1 MMFPSSLPIFPLPT
15 VVLFPSVFLPLHIFE
30 SRYRQMVADA
40 LAGDRLIGMVLL
52 RPGHKADDE
61 GRPPVYGTGC
71 TGLITHAERLDDGR
85 FNLVLRGLD
94 KFTMLGEEDPAIG
107 QLYRRAIIT
116 PIDETIPAGDRDP
129 LKAARRRLEELLV
142 PLFEG
147 TMESRLPHNM
157 PDDDLI
163 NALAQY
169 LDFDPL
175 EKQALLERL
184 GPLARC
190 QSMIELL
197 EMKAL
202 LKNSAGDAGLVH

>member
-1 MMFPSSLPIFPLPT
+1 MFPSSLPIFPLPT
-15 VVLFPSVFLPLHIFE
+15 VVLFPNVFLPLHIFE
-30 SRYRQMVADA
+30 PRYRQMTADA

-52 RPGHKADDE
+52 RPGNDADYE

-71 TGLITHAERLDDGR
+71 TGLITHAEKLDDGR
-85 FNLVLRGLD
+85 FNLVLRGLE
-94 KFTMLGEEDPAIG
+94 KFTVLGEEDPAVG
-107 QLYRRAIIT
+107 RLYRSAFIR
-116 PIDETIPAGDRDP
+116 PIDETIPKADREP
-129 LKAARRRLEELLV
+129 LREARRKLEGLLE

-147 TMESRLPHNM
+147 TMESRLPQNM

-169 LDFDPL
+169 LDFDPM

-190 QSMIELL
+190 RSMIELL

>member
-1 MMFPSSLPIFPLPT
+1 MFPSSLPIFPLPT
-15 VVLFPSVFLPLHIFE
+15 VVLFPNVFLPLHIFE
-30 SRYRQMVADA
+30 SRYRQMTADA

-52 RPGHKADDE
+52 RPGHDTDAE

-71 TGLITHAERLDDGR
+71 TGLITHAEKLDDGR
-85 FNLVLRGLD
+85 FNLVLRGLE
-94 KFTMLGEEDPAIG
+94 KFTILGEEDPVNG
-107 QLYRRAIIT
+107 QLYRRAIIN
-116 PIDETIPAGDRDP
+116 PIDETAPVSERDL
-129 LKAARRRLEELLV
+129 LKESRRKLEGLLE

-147 TMESRLPHNM
+147 TMESRLPQNM
-157 PDDDLI
+157 ADDDLV

-175 EKQALLERL
+175 EKQALLERH

-190 QSMIELL
+190 RSMIELL

-202 LKNSAGDAGLVH
+202 LKGSTGDAGMVH

>member
-1 MMFPSSLPIFPLPT
+1 MFPSSLPIFPLPT
-15 VVLFPSVFLPLHIFE
+15 VVLFPNVFLPLHIFE
-30 SRYRQMVADA
+30 PRYRQMTADA

-52 RPGHKADDE
+52 RPGNDADYD
-61 GRPPVYGTGC
+61 GRPPVYRIGC
-71 TGLITHAERLDDGR
+71 TGLITHAEKLDDRR
-85 FNLVLRGLD
+85 FNLVLRGIE
-94 KFTMLGEEDPAIG
+94 KFTILGEEDPAIG
-107 QLYRRAIIT
+107 QLYRRAIIA
-116 PIDETIPAGDRDP
+116 PIDETISQADRDP
-129 LKAARRRLEELLV
+129 LREARRTLEGLLE

-147 TMESRLPHNM
+147 TMESRLPQNM

-175 EKQALLERL
+175 EKQALLERM

-190 QSMIELL
+190 RSMIELL

>member
-1 MMFPSSLPIFPLPT
+1 MFPSSLPIFPLPT
-15 VVLFPSVFLPLHIFE
+15 VVLFPNVFLPLHIFE
-30 SRYRQMVADA
+30 PRYRQMTADA

-52 RPGHKADDE
+52 RPGFDANYE

-71 TGLITHAERLDDGR
+71 TGLITHAERLDDGQ
-85 FNLVLRGLD
+85 FNLILRGLE
-94 KFTMLGEEDPAIG
+94 KFTIVGEEDPAIG
-107 QLYRRAIIT
+107 QIYRRAIIA
-116 PIDETIPAGDRDP
+116 PIDETVAHVEREG
-129 LKAARRRLEELLV
+129 LKAARRQLEGLLE

-147 TMESRLPHNM
+147 TMESRLPQNM

-175 EKQALLERL
+175 EKQALLERP

-190 QSMIELL
+190 RSMIELL

-202 LKNSAGDAGLVH
+202 LKHSAGDAGLIH

>member
-1 MMFPSSLPIFPLPT
+1 MFPSSLPIFPLPT
-15 VVLFPSVFLPLHIFE
+15 VVLFPNVFLPLHIFE
-30 SRYRQMVADA
+30 PRYRQMTADA

-52 RPGHKADDE
+52 RPGSDPDDD
-61 GRPPVYGTGC
+61 RPPVYATGC
-71 TGLITHAERLDDGR
+71 TGLITHAEKLDDGR

-94 KFTMLGEEDPAIG
+94 KFTIIGEEDPAVG
-107 QLYRRAIIT
+107 QLYRRAIIS
-116 PIDETIPAGDRDP
+116 PIDETIAQVERDH
-129 LKAARRRLEELLV
+129 LREARRKLEGLLE

-147 TMESRLPHNM
+147 TMESRLPQNM

-190 QSMIELL
+190 HSMIELL
-197 EMKAL
+197 EMKAM

>member
-1 MMFPSSLPIFPLPT
+1 MFPSSLPLFPLPT
-15 VVLFPSVFLPLHIFE
+15 VVLFPNVFLPLHIFE
-30 SRYRQMVADA
+30 SRYRQMTADA

-52 RPGHKADDE
+52 RPGNDADYD

-85 FNLVLRGLD
+85 FNLVLRGIE
-94 KFTMLGEEDPAIG
+94 KFTVLGEEDPAIG
-107 QLYRRAIIT
+107 QLYRRAIIS
-116 PIDETIPAGDRDP
+116 PIDETIPPGDRHP
-129 LKAARRRLEELLV
+129 LKEARHKLEGLLE

-147 TMESRLPHNM
+147 TMESRLPQNM

-169 LDFDPL
+169 LDFEPL
-175 EKQALLERL
+175 EKQALLERQ

-190 QSMIELL
+190 RSMIELL

-202 LKNSAGDAGLVH
+202 VKGSAGDAGLVH

>member
-1 MMFPSSLPIFPLPT
+1 MFPSSLPIFPLPT
-15 VVLFPSVFLPLHIFE
+15 VVLFPNVFLPLHIFE
-30 SRYRQMVADA
+30 PRYRQMTADA

-52 RPGHKADDE
+52 RPGNDPDE
-61 GRPPVYGTGC
+61 DRPPIYTTGC
-71 TGLITHAERLDDGR
+71 SGLITHAEKLDDGR

-94 KFTMLGEEDPAIG
+94 KFTIIGEEDPAIG
-107 QLYRRAIIT
+107 QLYRRAIIS
-116 PIDETIPAGDRDP
+116 PIDETIAQVERDH
-129 LKAARRRLEELLV
+129 LREARRKLEGLLE

-147 TMESRLPHNM
+147 TMESRLPQNM

-190 QSMIELL
+190 HSMIELL
-197 EMKAL
+197 EMKAM

>member
-1 MMFPSSLPIFPLPT
+1 MFPSSLPIFPLPT
-15 VVLFPSVFLPLHIFE
+15 VVLFPNVFLPLHIFE
-30 SRYRQMVADA
+30 PRYRQMTADA

-52 RPGHKADDE
+52 RPGHEADYD
-61 GRPPVYGTGC
+61 GRPPIYSIGC
-71 TGLITHAERLDDGR
+71 TGLITHAEKLDDGR
-85 FNLVLRGLD
+85 YNLVLRGLD
-94 KFTMLGEEDPAIG
+94 KFTLLGEEDPVMG
-107 QLYRRAIIT
+107 KQYRSAIIS
-116 PIDETIPAGDRDP
+116 PIDETIAAAERDAMR
-129 LKAARRRLEELLV
+129 AARRKLEGLLE

-147 TMESRLPHNM
+147 TMESRLPQNM
-157 PDDDLI
+157 PDEDLI

-190 QSMIELL
+190 HSMIELL